1 MNETQQQAG
10 AAGSGHGW
18 KENPFSLRI
27 LPQLFVGYATEL
39 ADLARAIQ
47 NSEKIT
53 MLIGPTGAGKTTL
66 LRKLIETTGE
76 THVVLYVTKPP
87 QDPEDFVHI
96 FKEKLKPSL
105 FDRVLSRDRITLYEL
120 PSYVNRKLKNRRAVL
135 LIDECHEAPVHV
147 LEWLRTI
154 SDQVDSLSVIMA
166 GLPVLETTLEQ
177 NLETLLNRVTGH
189 VELTSLS
196 RVEVEE
202 LVRKRIEFAG
212 GSGAGPFSS
221 EALDV
226 IYQKTGGFPRN
237 VLKMCD
243 DLIRSGAERGVQTID
258 AALAENT
265 RMPEISPVSANFIDT
280 LPEKQKEILKTLSA
294 SGPLS
299 PAEIAEKLGVEDYKT
314 EDHASRSVNNILRR
328 LMDADCILREK
339 RGKGFVYKLSLKVRT
354 LFATA

>member
-1 MNETQQQAG
+1 MNETPQQAG
-10 AAGSGHGW
+10 TTKPGQGW

-27 LPQLFVGYATEL
+27 LPQLFVGYSAEL
-39 ADLARAIQ
+39 ADLVQNIQ

-53 MLIGPTGAGKTTL
+53 LLIGPTGAGKTTL
-66 LRKLIETTGE
+66 LRKLIEVMGKNYAI
-76 THVVLYVTKPP
+76 LYVTKPP

-96 FKEKLKPSL
+96 FKTALKPSL
-105 FDRVLSRDRITLYEL
+105 LDRLLSRDRITLYEL
-120 PSYVNRKLKNRRAVL
+120 PSYANRKLKDRRAVL

-202 LVRKRIEFAG
+202 LVCKRIEFAG
-212 GSGAGPFSS
+212 GSGTGPFSS
-221 EALDV
+221 GALDV

-243 DLIRSGAERGVQTID
+243 DLIRSGAEQGVRTID
-258 AALAENT
+258 AALAEST
-265 RMPEISPVSANFIDT
+265 RTPEMPQVSANFIDT
-280 LPEKQKEILKTLSA
+280 LPEKQKEILKMLSG

-299 PAEIAEKLGVEDYKT
+299 PTEIAEKMGMEDYKT

-328 LMDADCILREK
+328 LMEADCILREK
-339 RGKGFVYKLSLKVRT
+339 RGKGFVYKPSPKVRT